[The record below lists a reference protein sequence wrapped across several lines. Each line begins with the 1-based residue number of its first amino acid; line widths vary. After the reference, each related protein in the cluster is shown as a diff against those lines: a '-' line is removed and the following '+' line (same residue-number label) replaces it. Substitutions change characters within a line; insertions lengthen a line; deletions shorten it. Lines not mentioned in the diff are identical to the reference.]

1 MVIPKCCEGY
11 EIKAHVGCVPICN
24 ITCASRI
31 CTAPNVCQVVDDYDE
46 EFSTSRTEVDYYDEN
61 GPETSTPEQEAIIE
75 QVTTEIVLYAEEQP
89 METTFAVE
97 EEVEGVTKASVSGEG
112 DEGKS
117 EKEAEQAIGK
127 DRFNWILW
135 SSVFSAAVTFC
146 VIGYVIYAQVM
157 KSKVT
162 QVGAVDQV
170 VTYSK

>member
-31 CTAPNVCQVVDDYDE
+31 CTAPNVCKVVDEYDE

-61 GPETSTPEQEAIIE
+61 GSETSTPEQEAIIE
-75 QVTTEIVLYAEEQP
+75 QVTTEIAQYVEEGP

-97 EEVEGVTKASVSGEG
+97 EEVEGVTKASIDGDGEG
-112 DEGKS
+112 NEGQPGA
-117 EKEAEQAIGK
+117 EAEEATK
-127 DRFNWILW
+127 ENKFNWILW
-135 SSVFSAAVTFC
+135 ASVFSAAVTFC
-146 VIGYVIYAQVM
+146 VIGYVIFAHVM

-162 QVGAVDQV
+162 QVDQV
-170 VTYSK
+170 VSYSK